1 MDNIFLFSALIVSIF
16 FIIFFII
23 GQVLKNNSIVDIGWG
38 LGFVTLAIS
47 LAIRDGFTNK
57 KGIVILVLTILW
69 GIRLAYYLFKRNAG
83 KPEDYRYVNLRKR
96 WGNKFALLKA
106 FLNVY
111 ALQGVLLYLISL
123 SVINVFEKGDKGLI
137 LIDYIG
143 LVIWI
148 IGYLF
153 EVIGDYQL
161 KIFKS
166 KSENKGKIIQTGLWK
181 YTRHPNYFG
190 EATMWWGI
198 WIISIS
204 SNGLYTILSPILI
217 TLFLLFVSGVP
228 LLEKRYENNKE
239 FQQYKNRTSKF
250 IPWFPRKVGDNN
262 E

>member
-1 MDNIFLFSALIVSIF
+1 MDNIFLFSAVVVSIF

-38 LGFVTLAIS
+38 LGFVTLIVA
-47 LAIRDGFTNK
+47 LGVKDGFSNNK
-57 KGIVILVLTILW
+57 ANLVLIMVLLW
-69 GIRLAYYLFKRNAG
+69 GLRLAYYLFKRNVG

-123 SVINVFEKGDKGLI
+123 SFINIFSKPDKALTI
-137 LIDYIG
+137 IDYIG
-143 LVIWI
+143 IAIWI

-153 EVIGDYQL
+153 EVVGDYQL
-161 KIFKS
+161 KVFKS

-198 WIISIS
+198 WLLSLTS
-204 SNGLYTILSPILI
+204 GGLYTIVSPVLI

-228 LLEKRYENNKE
+228 LLEKKYAGNEE
-239 FQQYKNRTSKF
+239 FEEYKLRTSKF
-250 IPWFPRKVGDNN
+250 IPWIPKKGEKR
-262 E
+262 